1 MAAHKEALEDR
12 MRELGHAIGKVSRLR
27 ADLARGEVP
36 EARDLIRLLKPM
48 PDISIAFDLPWPWGG
63 EPFDLRDV
71 RSLNYIVGP
80 LGSGKTQ
87 LAKRLA
93 ASVPDAAFVGLDR
106 LANDAAAARA
116 SLDADAALKSR
127 VDDSLAAIVDDG
139 GTESVALLALLT
151 SLESDNASMLV
162 IDMLEHGLDAA
173 TQEALIGHLR
183 RRGAGGKAAVLPD
196 ALQRDPGPRLCR
208 S

>member
-1 MAAHKEALEDR
+1 
-12 MRELGHAIGKVSRLR
+12 MRELGHTIGKVSRLR

-93 ASVPDAAFVGLDR
+93 ASFPVRCSWDWIGWQTTLR
-106 LANDAAAARA
+106 QRA
-116 SLDADAALKSR
+116 Q
-127 VDDSLAAIVDDG
+127 
-139 GTESVALLALLT
+139 
-151 SLESDNASMLV
+151 ASMP
-162 IDMLEHGLDAA
+162 
-173 TQEALIGHLR
+173 T
-183 RRGAGGKAAVLPD
+183 P
-196 ALQRDPGPRLCR
+196 P
-208 S
+208 